1 MTPED
6 TLQRQLQ
13 RAGEARQLLD
23 SRIFQEAKTD
33 LENRLRFLRRDVPIT
48 AKEAHT
54 QIILM
59 DQCWGMLLEYFE
71 QIALTGKLA
80 QQHLDETQKQR
91 ESWNERLRA
100 FFTSGRSAL

>member
-1 MTPED
+1 MTED
-6 TLQRQLQ
+6 IQRQLE

-23 SRIFQEAKTD
+23 SRLFQEAKAD
-33 LENRLRFLRRDVPIT
+33 IEGRLSALRRDVPIADT
-48 AKEAHT
+48 AAHT

-71 QIALTGKLA
+71 QLALSGKLA
-80 QQHLDETQKQR
+80 EQHLAEMKKQR

>member
-6 TLQRQLQ
+6 LRQRQIQ

-23 SRIFQEAKTD
+23 SRIFQEAKAD
-33 LENRLRFLRRDVPIT
+33 IESRLAFLRRDVPIT
-48 AKEAHT
+48 STQAHT

-59 DQCWGMLLEYFE
+59 DQAWGMLLEYFE

-100 FFTSGRSAL
+100 FFTTGRSAL